1 LKGIPH
7 IILASASPRREQLLR
22 EMGLHFTVVRPDGV
36 EEATDGA
43 APKVLVMQNA
53 QRKARAVAGRHREAV
68 VIGADTEVVLD
79 GVVFGKPRDL
89 NEAVAMLS
97 KLAGRWHDVFTGV
110 CVIHRALDTEITFAE
125 RTGIWMRLVSA
136 EQIVEYFTKVNPL
149 DNASE
154 SYEHAERWQ
163 KTHGYL
169 SWAGAYAVQHGDIVE
184 RIEGSYSNV
193 MGLPVERLR
202 ATLEKLG
209 ILNPA
214 LGS

>member
-1 LKGIPH
+1 LKGIPE

-36 EEATDGA
+36 EEATDGV
-43 APKVLVMQNA
+43 APEVLVMQNA
-53 QRKARAVAGRHREAV
+53 QRKACAVAGRHREAV

-97 KLAGRWHDVFTGV
+97 KLAGRRHDVFTGV
-110 CVIHRALDTEITFAE
+110 CVIHRAFDTEITFAE
-125 RTGIWMRLVSA
+125 RTGIWMRPMTA
-136 EQIVEYFTKVNPL
+136 AQIVEYFTKVNPL

-154 SYEHAERWQ
+154 SYVHAEQWQ

-193 MGLPVERLR
+193 MGLPAERLR